1 MITVTAITNKLP
13 AQKVV
18 QHYESTIDNIVQID
32 APAINKTSILWC
44 NNKNLHLIENLKTGT
59 LICSEKALDLALNKN
74 INYIIVSNPRSYFRE
89 LVVNFFYKGPK
100 HHGISPLA
108 NIHPSVKIGTN
119 TSIGNYVTI
128 EENCVIGDNT
138 FIGHNTVLLEG
149 TKIGNHVVIGSN
161 NTIGGNGFGYE
172 KDETGAYQLMP
183 HIGSVWIEDYV
194 EIGNNTCIDRG
205 VLGATHIKKNA
216 KIDNLVHIA
225 HGVVVGE
232 NSLII
237 ANAMIGGSTIIGDNV
252 WVAPSASLINKI
264 TIGNN
269 SLVGMGAVVVKNVE
283 EDKVVMG
290 NPAKSKQ

>member
-1 MITVTAITNKLP
+1 MITVEAITLKLQV
-13 AQKVV
+13 QKVI
-18 QHYESTIDNIVQID
+18 QHYDSVIDNVIQID
-32 APAINKTSILWC
+32 ASTINQKSILWC
-44 NNKNLHLIENLKTGT
+44 NDKNLHLIENLKTGT
-59 LICSEKALDLALNKN
+59 LICSEKALSLPLNKN
-74 INYIIVSNPRSYFRE
+74 INYIIVSNPRSYFRD
-89 LVVNFFYKGPK
+89 LILNFFYKGPK
-100 HHGISPLA
+100 NHGISPLA
-108 NIHPSVKIGTN
+108 NIHPSAKIGAN
-119 TSIGNYVTI
+119 TSIGNYVSI

-149 TKIGNHVVIGSN
+149 TKVGSNVIIGSN

-172 KDETGAYQLMP
+172 KDETGTYQLMP
-183 HIGSVWIEDYV
+183 HIGTVIIEDFV

-225 HGVVVGE
+225 HGVVVGQ

-237 ANAMIGGSTIIGDNV
+237 ANVMIGGSTIIGDNV

-264 TIGNN
+264 TVGNN

-283 EDKVVMG
+283 ENKVVLG
-290 NPAKSKQ
+290 NPAKPKQ